1 MTTQNANAASGSS
14 AIETPTKFIDS
25 KLERYAYRRLG
36 KTGSCPILCLQH
48 FTGTLDNWD
57 PALID
62 FLAAEHDVI
71 LFDNAGIGQSGG
83 SVPTTIAEM
92 TKHALAFVDA
102 MKLSSVDILGFS
114 LGGMIAQ
121 QMVLDRPSVTR
132 RLILAGTAP
141 RGGEDIMH
149 LEKPRLAKFIN
160 DPTNK
165 GYAVLQ
171 KIFFPLTDTA
181 QAAGAAFI
189 ARLAQRKTDLDHPSG
204 PAVAQ
209 AQMASF
215 REWDKYDGE
224 RFADLKR
231 IKQPTLVFNGLN
243 DEMIATENSFWLA
256 QNIPDAV
263 LLAYPDA
270 GHAGLFQ
277 YSGPFGRQV
286 CAFLCSDSPTAPY

>member
-1 MTTQNANAASGSS
+1 MITQNASTASNAT
-14 AIETPTKFIDS
+14 AIGTPTKFIAT

-36 KTGSCPILCLQH
+36 KTGGYPVLCLQH

-62 FLAAEHDVI
+62 RLAAEHDVI
-71 LFDNAGIGQSGG
+71 LFDNAGIGRSGG
-83 SVPTTIAEM
+83 TVPDTIAGM
-92 TKHALAFVDA
+92 TTHALAFVDA
-102 MKLSSVDILGFS
+102 MGISSVDILGFS

-121 QMVLDRPSVTR
+121 QIVLDRPSIVR

-141 RGGEDIMH
+141 RGGEDVMQ
-149 LEKPRLAKFIN
+149 LEKPRLANFIN
-160 DPTNK
+160 DPNNH
-165 GYAVLQ
+165 GYMVLQ

-189 ARLAQRKTDLDHPSG
+189 ARLAERKTDLDTPSG

-215 REWDKYDGE
+215 REWDKYEGE

-243 DEMIATENSFWLA
+243 DEMIATQNSFWLA
-256 QNIPDAV
+256 QNLPDAV
-263 LLAYPDA
+263 LLAYPDS

-277 YSGPFGRQV
+277 YNRLFGRQV